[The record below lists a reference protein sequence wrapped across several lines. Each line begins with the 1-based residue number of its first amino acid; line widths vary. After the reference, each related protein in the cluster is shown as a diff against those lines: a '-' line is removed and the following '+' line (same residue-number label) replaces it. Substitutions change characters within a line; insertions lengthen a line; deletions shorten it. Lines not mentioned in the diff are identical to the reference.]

1 MEELQRLNEQI
12 AELQQQ
18 AETLKADLKN
28 TAIKEIKEAMALYGL
43 TIKDIEVMT
52 KKAKKKK

>member
-12 AELQQQ
+12 AELQKQ
-18 AETLKADLKN
+18 AETLKADLKE
-28 TAIKEIKEAMALYGL
+28 TAINEIKEAMALYGL